1 MKRISIFLST
11 QELTPF
17 YNVFDL
23 NRDGKIHFGEF
34 VQALRVAWYNQN
46 AMSDERI
53 ATVKKAFHKLDKSG
67 KGLLQVDEL
76 IASYNAELHPR
87 VRTREKTV
95 SQVQT
100 EFERA
105 IRNKSRDGSTI
116 SEMDFLDYYADV
128 SACLPAEREDHFN
141 NVEPCQPDNTQYL
154 GTEGLSW
161 VYDFF

>member
-1 MKRISIFLST
+1 MKRIGIFLST

-34 VQALRVAWYNQN
+34 VQALRVVYSDQN

-53 ATVKKAFHKLDKSG
+53 ATVKKAFQKLDKTG
-67 KGLLQVDEL
+67 KGVLLVDDL
-76 IASYNAELHPR
+76 IRNYNSELHPR

-100 EFERA
+100 EFEKA
-105 IRNKSRDGSTI
+105 IRNKSRDGVSIT
-116 SEMDFLDYYADV
+116 EMDFLDYYADV

-141 NVEPCQPDNTQYL
+141 NVKTSYADSP
-154 GTEGLSW
+154 
-161 VYDFF
+161 